1 MPPVS
6 DPTIEVERAILA
18 DDAEFVIGCDEVG
31 RGAIA
36 GPVAVGVAA
45 VGPRVG
51 EFPLGLRDS
60 KMLSEKKREQLAP
73 LAVGWSSFSAVG
85 LASASEVDRLGIIA
99 ALGLAGRRALVTL
112 HEQGLAIHRSVVLL
126 DGAHD
131 WLTPA
136 LTRPPRVRLQV
147 KADRDCAS
155 VAAASV
161 IAKVHRDRLMIEADA
176 SHPGYGWAGNKGYGS
191 AGHFAAI
198 AELGPTVLHR
208 HSWLHQTP
216 TPNEN

>member
-1 MPPVS
+1 VPPVS

-85 LASASEVDRLGIIA
+85 WASSPPS
-99 ALGLAGRRALVTL
+99 GL
-112 HEQGLAIHRSVVLL
+112 
-126 DGAHD
+126 
-131 WLTPA
+131 P
-136 LTRPPRVRLQV
+136 
-147 KADRDCAS
+147 
-155 VAAASV
+155 VAAPS
-161 IAKVHRDRLMIEADA
+161 
-176 SHPGYGWAGNKGYGS
+176 
-191 AGHFAAI
+191 
-198 AELGPTVLHR
+198 
-208 HSWLHQTP
+208 
-216 TPNEN
+216 